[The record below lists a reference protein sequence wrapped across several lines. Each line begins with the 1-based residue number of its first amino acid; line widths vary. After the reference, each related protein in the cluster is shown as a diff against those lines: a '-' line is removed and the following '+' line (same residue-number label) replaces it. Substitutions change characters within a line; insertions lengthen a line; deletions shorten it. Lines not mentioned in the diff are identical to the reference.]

1 MKRILLTVSVILAA
15 NFAFAQAT
23 PSASSTGTAAQ
34 AEPAGVDTETSSA
47 SKATPGE
54 PATSGGT
61 IMAPNNMGT
70 KSWRN
75 KMKFQ
80 AYYGVWG
87 DVGAVN
93 YGDYSGNGVD
103 LFVQAARDIG
113 KGQSIALRVNGAQNQ
128 SNENPRDQYETVLAD
143 PQVIYKNPYYG
154 SALRLSFPVMETSR
168 DSGRHELRYNGG
180 ADVVDTGKFTIG
192 VGQEVR
198 AYGYTEDQSGQRMAR
213 GRFIV
218 SPSYKFSDRLATLT
232 NVVYDV
238 RWNHQGQG
246 YGYLE
251 GGNVDD
257 VTTKKDPRNLDRRAN
272 LELGLSINA
281 IPGVL
286 LIEPYVS
293 QLQRVDGDDA
303 WTFLNPD
310 TTGYNLEFTINM

>member
-1 MKRILLTVSVILAA
+1 MKRTLLVVSVILAA
-15 NFAFAQAT
+15 NFAMAAT
-23 PSASSTGTAAQ
+23 APA
-34 AEPAGVDTETSSA
+34 AEPAGVDTETSTA
-47 SKATPGE
+47 TKATAGE
-54 PATSGGT
+54 PSTSGGT
-61 IMAPNNMGT
+61 IMAPGNLGT

-87 DVGAVN
+87 GVEDVN
-93 YGDYSGNGVD
+93 RGDMSGNGVD

-113 KGQSIALRVNGAQNQ
+113 KGQTLALRVNGAQNQ
-128 SNENPRDQYETVLAD
+128 SDENPKDKYETVLTD
-143 PQVIYKNPYYG
+143 PQIIYKNPYYQ
-154 SALRLSFPVMETSR
+154 SAVRVSFPVMETSR
-168 DSGRHELRYNGG
+168 ESGRHELRYNGG
-180 ADVVDTGKFTIG
+180 ADVVDAGRFTVG

-198 AYGYTEDQSGQRMAR
+198 AYGYTQDQSGQRMAR

-218 SPSYKFSDRLATLT
+218 SPAYKINDRLSTLT

-238 RWNHQGQG
+238 RWNHKGSG
-246 YGYLE
+246 FGYLE

-257 VTTKKDPRNLDRRAN
+257 PTDKTNPRNLDRRAN

-286 LIEPYVS
+286 TIEPYAS
-293 QLQRVDGDDA
+293 QIQRVDGGAA
-303 WTFLNPD
+303 WTLMNPD